1 MILGKMKN
9 VYRGILINK
18 FVGLKSKMHS
28 ILSDDNKEFNAAK
41 GVNIVT
47 EFNEFRDTLFNKKVA
62 RHKMKRI

>member
-47 EFNEFRDTLFNKKVA
+47 EFNEFRDTLINKKVA